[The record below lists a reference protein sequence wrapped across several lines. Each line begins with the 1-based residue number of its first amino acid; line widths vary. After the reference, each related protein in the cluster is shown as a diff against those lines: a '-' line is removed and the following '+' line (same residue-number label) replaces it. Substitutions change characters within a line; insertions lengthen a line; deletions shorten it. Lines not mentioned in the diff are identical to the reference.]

1 MALFSDILTILSAS
15 GGGIAYYLVVLFCIW
30 AITGLALSRW
40 SRGEHRGVVP
50 RLLVTGAVMSF
61 GRFVLFVIAL
71 LDRQD
76 GAALAAYGP
85 PVERVVDA
93 LSLVL
98 LCWAFTATSRKQT
111 MIRILTAVAALA
123 FAGFYVIA
131 AIQWASAWQVDSGL
145 AYNLFWHTWVWEIGQ
160 LVCAIL
166 MLAYLFVFPFPE
178 RGTLIVSLGVLAL
191 GHLMQAV
198 MPFAG
203 AIPHATGWVRL
214 ANLVALPL
222 ISVSSFRF
230 ILQRFDAQLAE
241 LHAVSQESLS
251 QVTGLMD
258 LVDINRRMA
267 SSLDLDAVLKNALF
281 SLSQI
286 IPTNLCAI
294 ALVSRAE
301 INELGLDVV
310 YNDRQMFEHGARFL
324 AEDYPAIE
332 YVVTRNRPVI
342 LSPGENGQTA
352 TIYHLLGSEQRGPL
366 IVQPLTEADNVIG
379 LVLVAR
385 PDHQQPFTAVEIN
398 KSETFSRNLVQA
410 ICNARQYR
418 EVEQQYEHT
427 AADLRLLE
435 MEHAR
440 TRADLENRLKQSQN
454 ELSLYIQK
462 LYETEVSEQRA
473 HNDVRELGEALNRL
487 KNEQIKELKQTRAEL
502 EQSIKQ
508 TGLMTQKIGQL
519 DAQRLELERRFQ
531 TAKQSE
537 IDLQT
542 ALSVLQNKYDNL
554 VAQAA
559 QLQGMLTGQQAP
571 GELAQGLAADDRLQA
586 KEQFVGSLA
595 QELRTPM
602 TSIVGYT
609 ELLLSGA
616 VGELDETSRKFL
628 RRVQANIERM
638 GAMLNDL
645 IGITTIDS
653 GKLHLELETIDLKYL
668 INEALNRAQF
678 RLEEKELGSF
688 LEIEEMPPISADPES
703 LQQILDNLLSNAC
716 KSSQVGSEIKIKA
729 RREFDDTSRAFLR
742 VSVSDTGGGVAPQNR
757 PRVFERFY
765 RADDALIQGLG
776 ETGVGLSIVK
786 SLVEAH
792 HGQVWIESEEGI
804 GSTFHFTIP
813 FGLDDL
819 GDGKLDRGN
828 GHD

>member
-1 MALFSDILTILSAS
+1 MTLFVDILTILSAS
-15 GGGIAYYLVVLFCIW
+15 SGGLAYHLVVLFCIW
-30 AITGLALSRW
+30 AIAGLALARW

-50 RLLVTGAVMSF
+50 RLLIAGAMMSF

-71 LDRQD
+71 LDRQN
-76 GAALAAYGP
+76 GTALATFGP

-111 MIRILTAVAALA
+111 MIRVVTAIAALA
-123 FAGFYVIA
+123 FVGFYVIA
-131 AIQWASAWQVDSGL
+131 AIQWVAAWQLDSSL

-160 LVCAIL
+160 LLCAIL

-198 MPFAG
+198 LPFAG
-203 AIPHATGWVRL
+203 QIPHATGWVRL
-214 ANLVALPL
+214 SNLVALPL
-222 ISVSSFRF
+222 ISVSALRF

-267 SSLDLDAVLKNALF
+267 SSLSLDVVLKDALY

-286 IPTNLCAI
+286 IPANLCAI
-294 ALVSRAE
+294 ALVTRADVG
-301 INELGLDVV
+301 ELALELV
-310 YNDRQMFEHGARFL
+310 YNDREVHEHGARFL
-324 AEDYPAIE
+324 AEDHPAIE
-332 YVVTRNRPVI
+332 YAVTRNRPVI
-342 LSPGENGQTA
+342 LEPGENGQTA
-352 TIYHLLGSEQRGPL
+352 VIYRLLGNGQSGPL
-366 IVQPLTEADNVIG
+366 IVQPLAEADNVIG
-379 LVLVAR
+379 LVLVGR
-385 PDHQQPFTAVEIN
+385 PNHLQPFTAVEIN
-398 KSETFSRNLVQA
+398 KSETLSKNLVLA
-410 ICNARQYR
+410 IRNARQYQAA
-418 EVEQQYEHT
+418 EQQYEQT
-427 AADLRLLE
+427 AADLHLLE

-473 HNDVRELGEALNRL
+473 HNDVRELGEAINRL
-487 KNEQIKELKQTRAEL
+487 KGVHVEELKQVQSEL

-508 TGLMTQKIGQL
+508 TGVLTQKIGVV
-519 DAQRLELERRFQ
+519 DAQCLELERRLQ
-531 TAKQSE
+531 DAKQRE
-537 IDLQT
+537 VDLQA
-542 ALSVLQNKYDNL
+542 ALSTVQEKHDDLE
-554 VAQAA
+554 AQVT
-559 QLQGMLTGQQAP
+559 QLRKMLAEREQPIRQGVVGD
-571 GELAQGLAADDRLQA
+571 EHSQA
-586 KEQFVGSLA
+586 KEQFVGALA

-616 VGELDETSRKFL
+616 VGELDDTSRKFL

-653 GKLHLELETIDLKYL
+653 GKLHLELETVDLRHL
-668 INEALNRAQF
+668 INEALSRAQF

-688 LEIEEMPPISADPES
+688 LEIEEMPPIRADPDS

-742 VSVSDTGGGVAPQNR
+742 VSVSDTGGGVAPQDR
-757 PRVFERFY
+757 PRVFDRFY
-765 RADDALIQGLG
+765 RADDTLIEGLG

-792 HGQVWIESEEGI
+792 SGQVWIESDEGV

-813 FGLDDL
+813 FGLENRVEE
-819 GDGKLDRGN
+819 KSSDRGN
-828 GHD
+828 GDG